1 MAPKQAAAP
10 KKEGAAPTT
19 PARTP
24 KGGKKAADG
33 SSVWSYAVIYVV
45 FGLSALAAG
54 ISLYDALFPVR
65 PTAVGKGD
73 TARLNALFYSGAP
86 AVWMCTNATF
96 QERPTKTLEAAFA
109 QHLQKDGIAAYTL
122 DCGAPLKKD
131 APSAAAKF
139 KLQTDY
145 NPMWGVVAFGKK
157 PLQISPGFNGNPA
170 EFAVEAKRLIGENRV
185 MKVGN
190 RLDLAACL
198 KDRTG
203 GCLLVYTGRNHAA
216 LAAQLAP
223 LLSAAPT
230 TKFASV
236 NASFL
241 KLASAGGAGS
251 ALARVLAHGVG
262 VARDAAAA
270 AEVRGELLVLAR
282 RVSVAGAGSLLVTVG
297 FTATPG
303 VVAPGD
309 VSGLLAKS
317 KKAAELAARGAGAA
331 PASDDALDA
340 LLAREEALE
349 AAHSALVGLVGD
361 FTLDSAVPSAP
372 KRKASPLGGTPDG
385 GGEDADKADRIAAL
399 RRRQASSSSAS
410 GSDGGAGAAAAGEPA
425 ADGLTPAER
434 RALAE
439 RRQREAMAAEEA
451 ASAFVAH
458 AAADGEEDEDAGGG
472 RGAGSEGEGGA
483 ASGGGGGGSA
493 AEEEEVVDLDSE
505 HELSGGE
512 GEL

>member
-1 MAPKQAAAP
+1 MAPPPKAAP
-10 KKEGAAPTT
+10 P
-19 PARTP
+19 PARLAKAK
-24 KGGKKAADG
+24 KGG
-33 SSVWSYAVIYVV
+33 SVWSYVVIYVV

-65 PTAVGKGD
+65 PTAIGKGD

-96 QERPTKTLEAAFA
+96 QERPTKTLETAFA

-122 DCGAPLKKD
+122 DCAAPLKKD
-131 APSAAAKF
+131 APSAVAKF
-139 KLQTDY
+139 KLQADY
-145 NPMWGVVAFGKK
+145 NPMWGIVAYGKK
-157 PLQISPGFNGNPA
+157 PVQISPGFTGNPA

-203 GCLLVYTGRNHAA
+203 GCLIVYTGRSHAE
-216 LAAQLAP
+216 LTAQLAP
-223 LLSAAPT
+223 LLPLAPT

-236 NASFL
+236 NSSFL
-241 KLASAGGAGS
+241 KLASAGGAGT

-282 RVSVAGAGSLLVTVG
+282 RVSVAGAGSTLVTVG
-297 FTATPG
+297 FTAAPG
-303 VVAPGD
+303 VVAAAD
-309 VSGLLAKS
+309 VNGLVAKS

-349 AAHSALVGLVGD
+349 AAHSALVGLSGD
-361 FTLDSAVPSAP
+361 FTLDSAAPPAP
-372 KRKASPLGGTPDG
+372 KRKTTPLGAGAAG
-385 GGEDADKADRIAAL
+385 GAAGGADADKAERIAAH
-399 RRRQASSSSAS
+399 RRRQAGSS
-410 GSDGGAGAAAAGEPA
+410 GSGAAAGGAADGGDGEP

-434 RALAE
+434 RAQAE

-458 AAADGEEDEDAGGG
+458 AAADSEEDEEGGG
-472 RGAGSEGEGGA
+472 GGAGSEGEGAGA
-483 ASGGGGGGSA
+483 ASGGGSSSGGGA
-493 AEEEEVVDLDSE
+493 EEEVVDLDSDSE
-505 HELSGGE
+505 HEHGGGVE